1 MKSHTRRTVCLSL
14 LASVAVA
21 TAADT
26 MKELSL
32 KQAQELAVQHHPRI
46 TIADLKALVAKQDI
60 VATRSAY
67 LPQLSGNITAV
78 GVNDDEIKMANAGLT
93 MSTVEQRASAGVTLS
108 QLIYDFGR
116 TGNLTESSRLRA
128 RAEERNALATRAQLL
143 VQVNTAYFSALQA
156 RSVLRVAE
164 ETAKTRRLILEQVR
178 ALADNKLKSELDV
191 SFAEVNVQEA
201 SLLLVKTQNDLKAS
215 FATLTALLGSRE
227 QNEFQLVEEPLP
239 PALAS
244 AEQELVIEA
253 MRQRP
258 ELDRFRY
265 ERDAARRF
273 ARAEG
278 ALRFPTINAIGA
290 AGSIPFR
297 EPTLKENYAAAGVSM
312 TFPIFEGFLYSAR
325 QRQAALRAQQAEEAL
340 RDEED
345 NITRDVRIAWLNVNN
360 SSQRLDITA
369 KLLQHARQSFNLAQ
383 ARYKVGASSIIEL
396 SQAQLNQTSA
406 EIAQTSAR
414 YDYLNQ
420 RSLLDYQLG
429 RIR

>member
-1 MKSHTRRTVCLSL
+1 MKTLLCLL
-14 LASVAVA
+14 VVVVTTLADEPKPL
-21 TAADT
+21 T
-26 MKELSL
+26 L
-32 KQAQELAVQHHPRI
+32 KQAQELAVRQHPRI
-46 TIADLKALVAKQDI
+46 TIADLKALVARQDI
-60 VATRSAY
+60 VASRSGF

-78 GVNDDEIKMANAGLT
+78 GSSDNNTRIASAGLT
-93 MSTVEQRASAGVTLS
+93 TSSVEDRASAGVTLS

-128 RAEERNALATRAQLL
+128 RAEERNALATRAQIL
-143 VQVNTAYFSALQA
+143 VQVNSAYYTALHA
-156 RSVLRVAE
+156 RSILRVAE
-164 ETAKTRRLILEQVR
+164 ETNKTRQLILDQVK

-201 SLLLVKTQNDLKAS
+201 RLLLVKTQNDLKAS
-215 FATLTALLGSRE
+215 FATLSALLGSRE
-227 QNEFQLVEEPLP
+227 QNEFRLAEEPLP
-239 PALAS
+239 PVLAAS
-244 AEQELVIEA
+244 APELIIEA
-253 MRQRP
+253 IRQRP
-258 ELDRFRY
+258 ELDRLRY

-278 ALRFPTINAIGA
+278 ALRLPTINAIGS

-297 EPTLKENYAAAGVSM
+297 EGTLNEHYAAAGVTM
-312 TFPIFEGFLYSAR
+312 TFPIFEGFQYSAR
-325 QRQAALRAQQAEEAL
+325 QRQAVLRAQQAEEVL

-345 NITRDVRIAWLNVNN
+345 NITRDVHIAQLNVSNAF
-360 SSQRLDITA
+360 QRLDITA

-406 EIAQTSAR
+406 EISQANAR

-420 RSLLDYQLG
+420 RSLLDYQVG
-429 RIR
+429 RIK